1 MSKLPAK
8 SSSPDVAAFLAKV
21 KSMPSVRPAGGA
33 GRLIFA
39 LDATASRQPMWDHA
53 CKLQGE
59 MFLATEGLGPLH
71 VQLVWYRGLGEFDAS
86 AFVASSRELV
96 SRMTEVSCAAGE
108 TQLERVLL
116 HTIAETKRTKVNALV
131 FVGDAMEE
139 AADRLIQLAGELG
152 LLGVACFMFQ
162 EGNDAVARGV
172 YERIARLTGGAY
184 FPFDAGSADLL
195 RDLLAAVAT
204 FAVGGRPALEDFA
217 KRRGGEVLRLTRQL
231 AKPRGP

>member
-8 SSSPDVAAFLAKV
+8 PASQDVAAFLAKV
-21 KSMPSVRPAGGA
+21 KSLPSVRAAGGT

-59 MFLATEGLGPLH
+59 MFRATEGLGPLH
-71 VQLVWYRGLGEFDAS
+71 VQLAWYRGLGEFEAS
-86 AFVASSRELV
+86 GFVMNSRDLV
-96 SRMTEVSCAAGE
+96 ARMTEVSCAAGE
-108 TQLERVLL
+108 TQLERVLA
-116 HTIAETKRTKVNALV
+116 HAIAETRRAKVNALV

-139 AADRLIQLAGELG
+139 NDDRLTKLAGELG

-162 EGNDAVARGV
+162 EGKDPAARVAF
-172 YERIARLTGGAY
+172 ERIARLSGGAY
-184 FPFDAGSADLL
+184 CPFDAGSAELL

-204 FAVGGRPALEDFA
+204 FAVL
-217 KRRGGEVLRLTRQL
+217 L
-231 AKPRGP
+231 AMFNSF

>member
-1 MSKLPAK
+1 MTKLPAK

-21 KSMPSVRPAGGA
+21 KAMPSVRAAGST

-59 MFLATEGLGPLH
+59 MFQATEGLGPLH
-71 VQLVWYRGLGEFDAS
+71 VQLAWYRGLGEFEAS
-86 AFVASSRELV
+86 GFVMNSRDLV
-96 SRMTEVSCAAGE
+96 ARMTEVSCAAGE
-108 TQLERVLL
+108 TQLERVLA
-116 HTIAETKRTKVNALV
+116 HAIAETRRAKVNALV

-139 AADRLIQLAGELG
+139 TDDRLTKLAGELG

-162 EGNDAVARGV
+162 EGKDPAARVAF
-172 YERIARLTGGAY
+172 ERIARLSGGAY
-184 FPFDAGSADLL
+184 CPFDAGSAELL

-217 KRRGGEVLRLTRQL
+217 KRRGGELLRLTRQVG
-231 AKPRGP
+231 KPRAP